1 MARERQKVDP
11 SRITPLLLHKWPGGA
26 LAEGFV
32 PFPKRLLRCAGKIF
46 RGTNRLGHLRV
57 VLAIVDS
64 ARPDRDLLP
73 TARYLGYVTGMS
85 RARVLRYL
93 DELRDRKVLSWEETP
108 EGLKI
113 DYTQLVRRIVRLTED
128 E

>member
-1 MARERQKVDP
+1 M
-11 SRITPLLLHKWPGGA
+11 
-26 LAEGFV
+26 
-32 PFPKRLLRCAGKIF
+32 
-46 RGTNRLGHLRV
+46 
-57 VLAIVDS
+57 LAIVDS